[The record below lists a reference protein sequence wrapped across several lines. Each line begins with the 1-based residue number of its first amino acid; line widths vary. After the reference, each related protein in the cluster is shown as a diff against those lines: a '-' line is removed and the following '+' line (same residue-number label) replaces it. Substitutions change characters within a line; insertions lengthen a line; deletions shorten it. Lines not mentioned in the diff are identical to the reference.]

1 MSFKKKVLITG
12 ASRGIGRSILEV
24 FSDENNFLIG
34 TATSKV
40 GLDTIQNFLS
50 ENKIEGKALILDLGK
65 EESINNFFTTLKD
78 NDLYPDV
85 LINNAGITRDNIFL
99 RMKDEEWSEV
109 LDVHLNSQFKII
121 KNLIR
126 PMLKKKYGRI
136 VNLSSAA
143 AAIGNKGQANY
154 VAAKSGIE
162 AMSKTL
168 AREFGLK
175 NITIN
180 CVAPGFIETDMTKS
194 LEENYKEEI
203 ASQIPLQRFGRP
215 EEVADL
221 IKFLTS
227 SEADYITGQTI
238 HINGGLFM

>member
-1 MSFKKKVLITG
+1 
-12 ASRGIGRSILEV
+12 
-24 FSDENNFLIG
+24 
-34 TATSKV
+34 
-40 GLDTIQNFLS
+40 
-50 ENKIEGKALILDLGK
+50 
-65 EESINNFFTTLKD
+65 
-78 NDLYPDV
+78 
-85 LINNAGITRDNIFL
+85 
-99 RMKDEEWSEV
+99 MKDEEWSEV
-109 LDVHLNSQFKII
+109 LDIHLNSQFKII

-180 CVAPGFIETDMTKS
+180 CVAPGFIETD
-194 LEENYKEEI
+194 
-203 ASQIPLQRFGRP
+203 
-215 EEVADL
+215 L